1 MSRFV
6 PFCFGIA
13 GGLGISQNFNHKV
26 IWGNKANVIFAI
38 SRPVSIKKESEIYE
52 MIEMIDKD

>member
-26 IWGNKANVIFAI
+26 IWGNKTNIISCI
-38 SRPVSIKKESEIYE
+38 SRPVSIKKESEIF
-52 MIEMIDKD
+52 DDNKD